1 LVLKKY
7 LNIKE
12 DFEVYSSLQAV
23 AKKKGVP
30 LMLPL
35 MDLEDKRELTVDD
48 ILSAYSDKVLNGS
61 RRYGVSAI
69 LSGAVISKRHC
80 WSSEWTLHFDGKVKQ
95 WSLPCERLE
104 QTLSVAMQGIYDQR
118 LLLCRVFMINF
129 LLFMRLNQ
137 IKKSQLVWF

>member
-1 LVLKKY
+1 
-7 LNIKE
+7 
-12 DFEVYSSLQAV
+12 
-23 AKKKGVP
+23 
-30 LMLPL
+30 MLPL